1 MRQEH
6 IYIAIEFLNT
16 HMGYSIKEMCIALKL
31 NRSSYYKWKKRVQSK
46 SELLNIQITEYVKD
60 LYEESN
66 GVLGYRQMCIN
77 INREKTSELP
87 HKINVKRVCRIMR
100 ILGLKSVIRK
110 KRPDY
115 VKSTPEI
122 TAENV
127 LNRDFKATVP
137 FEKWLTDVTEFKYYI
152 GTEVKKL
159 YLSAILDLYDR
170 RIIAYK
176 LGDSN
181 NNALVFETFDEA
193 TSLYP
198 NAKPIFHS
206 DRGFQYTNKT
216 FHQKLVDAGMI
227 QSMSR
232 VGRCL
237 DNAPMEGWWGILKS
251 EMYYLKKFTSR
262 ESLVS
267 AIESYIHFYNTRRY
281 QKRLNC
287 MSPCEYYF
295 ATVA

>member
-1 MRQEH
+1 M
-6 IYIAIEFLNT
+6 EFLNT
-16 HMGYSIKEMCIALKL
+16 HKGYSIKEMCVALNL
-31 NRSSYYKWKKRVQSK
+31 NRSSFYKWKRRNPSK
-46 SELLNIQITEYVKD
+46 SELLNRQITAYVKEY
-60 LYEESN
+60 YEESN
-66 GVLGYRQMCIN
+66 GVLGYRQMSITV
-77 INREKTSELP
+77 NREKEGELP
-87 HKINVKRVCRIMR
+87 HRINVKRVRRIMQ
-100 ILGLKSVIRK
+100 ILGLKSVIRR

-115 VKSTPEI
+115 IKSTPEI
-122 TAENV
+122 TAENI

-137 FEKWLTDVTEFKYYI
+137 FEKWLTDVTEFKYYV
-152 GTEVKKL
+152 GPEVKKL

-198 NAKPIFHS
+198 DAKPIFHS
-206 DRGFQYTNKT
+206 DRGFQYTNKV

-262 ESLVS
+262 EMLVE
-267 AIESYIHFYNTRRY
+267 AIENYIQFYNTRRY

-287 MSPCEYYF
+287 MTPCEYYF
-295 ATVA
+295 ATAA

>member
-6 IYIAIEFLNT
+6 IYVAIEFLNT
-16 HMGYSIKEMCIALKL
+16 HKGYSIKEICLALKL

-46 SELLNIQITEYVKD
+46 SELLNVQITEYIKD
-60 LYEESN
+60 FYEESN
-66 GVLGYRQMCIN
+66 GVLGYRQMNIV
-77 INREKTSELP
+77 INREKSDELP
-87 HKINVKRVCRIMR
+87 HSVNVKRVRRIMR
-100 ILGLKSVIRK
+100 ILGLKSVIRR

-115 VKSTPEI
+115 IKSTPEI

-127 LNRDFKATVP
+127 LKRDFKATGP
-137 FEKWLTDVTEFKYYI
+137 FEKWLTDVTEFKYYV
-152 GTEVKKL
+152 GGEVKKL

-176 LGDSN
+176 IGDSN
-181 NNALVFETFDEA
+181 NNELVFTTFDEA
-193 TSLYP
+193 RSLYP

-206 DRGFQYTNKT
+206 DRGFQYTNKV
-216 FHQKLVDAGMI
+216 FHQKLLDAGMI

-262 ESLVS
+262 EELVS
-267 AIESYIHFYNTRRY
+267 AIENYIHFYNTRRY

-287 MSPCEYYF
+287 MTPCEYF
-295 ATVA
+295 FVTAA

>member
-1 MRQEH
+1 M
-6 IYIAIEFLNT
+6 EFL
-16 HMGYSIKEMCIALKL
+16 HAHVGYSIKEMCVVLKL
-31 NRSSYYKWKKRVQSK
+31 NRASYYKWKKRKQSK
-46 SELLNIQITEYVKD
+46 RELLNIQIAEYIKE
-60 LYEESN
+60 LYEESD
-66 GVLGYRQMCIN
+66 GVLGYRQMCITL
-77 INREKTSELP
+77 NREKAEELP
-87 HKINVKRVCRIMR
+87 HSVNVKRIRRLMR

-110 KRPDY
+110 KRPGY
-115 VKSTPEI
+115 IKSTPEI
-122 TAENV
+122 TAGNV
-127 LNRDFKATVP
+127 LNRDFRATVP
-137 FEKWLTDVTEFKYYI
+137 FEKWLSDVTEFKYYI
-152 GTEVKKL
+152 GPEVKKL

-181 NNALVFETFDEA
+181 NNTLVFETFDEA
-193 TSLYP
+193 RSLYP

-206 DRGFQYTNKT
+206 DRGFQYTSKT

-251 EMYYLKKFTSR
+251 EMYYLRRFTSR
-262 ESLVS
+262 EALVS
-267 AIESYIHFYNTRRY
+267 AIENYIRFYNTRRY

-287 MSPCEYYF
+287 MTPYEYYF
-295 ATVA
+295 STAA

>member
-1 MRQEH
+1 M
-6 IYIAIEFLNT
+6 EFLHA
-16 HMGYSIKEMCIALKL
+16 HMGYSIKKMCVVLKL
-31 NRSSYYKWKKRVQSK
+31 NRASYYKWKKRKQSK
-46 SELLNIQITEYVKD
+46 RELLNIQIAEYIKE
-60 LYEESN
+60 LYEESD
-66 GVLGYRQMCIN
+66 GVLGYRQMCITL
-77 INREKTSELP
+77 NREKAEELP
-87 HKINVKRVCRIMR
+87 HSVNVKRIRRLMR

-110 KRPDY
+110 KRPGY
-115 VKSTPEI
+115 IKSTPEI
-122 TAENV
+122 TAGNV
-127 LNRDFKATVP
+127 LNRDFRATVP
-137 FEKWLTDVTEFKYYI
+137 FEKWLSDVTEFKYYI
-152 GTEVKKL
+152 GPEVKKL

-181 NNALVFETFDEA
+181 NNTLVFETFDEA
-193 TSLYP
+193 RSLYP

-206 DRGFQYTNKT
+206 DRGFQYTSKT

-251 EMYYLKKFTSR
+251 EMYYLRHFTSR
-262 ESLVS
+262 EALVS
-267 AIESYIHFYNTRRY
+267 AIENYIRFYNTRRY

-287 MSPCEYYF
+287 MTPYEYYF
-295 ATVA
+295 STAA

>member
-16 HMGYSIKEMCIALKL
+16 HMGYSVKEMCIALNL
-31 NRSSYYKWKKRVQSK
+31 NRSSYYKWKSRQQSK
-46 SELLNIQITEYVKD
+46 SELLNIQITEYVKV
-60 LYEESN
+60 LYEKSN

-77 INREKTSELP
+77 INREKTGELP
-87 HKINVKRVCRIMR
+87 HRINVKRVRRIMR

-115 VKSTPEI
+115 VKSTPEF

-137 FEKWLTDVTEFKYYI
+137 FEKWLTDVTEFKYYV
-152 GTEVKKL
+152 GAEVKKL

-170 RIIAYK
+170 RIIAYTI
-176 LGDSN
+176 GDSN
-181 NNALVFETFDEA
+181 NNELVFTMFDEA
-193 TSLYP
+193 RSLYP
-198 NAKPIFHS
+198 DAKPIFHS
-206 DRGFQYTNKT
+206 DRGFQYTSRT
-216 FHQKLVDAGMI
+216 FHNKLVDAGMI

-262 ESLVS
+262 EELVS
-267 AIESYIHFYNTRRY
+267 AIENYIHFYNTRRY

-287 MSPCEYYF
+287 MTPCEYYF
-295 ATVA
+295 ATAA